1 MKSRFCFQVMLL
13 AVLLSSPVV
22 AQVDSAR
29 YGEFKDRKAAV
40 DTEIASQVTA
50 MEQQFTVDSAPL
62 VAKKAEEQLRLDQ
75 TTRQWNDMTRA
86 GFENK
91 VFNIILDIVKSKVSI
106 PFF

>member
-40 DTEIASQVTA
+40 RVGTFIRKTA
-50 MEQQFTVDSAPL
+50 P
-62 VAKKAEEQLRLDQ
+62 
-75 TTRQWNDMTRA
+75 
-86 GFENK
+86 
-91 VFNIILDIVKSKVSI
+91 
-106 PFF
+106 